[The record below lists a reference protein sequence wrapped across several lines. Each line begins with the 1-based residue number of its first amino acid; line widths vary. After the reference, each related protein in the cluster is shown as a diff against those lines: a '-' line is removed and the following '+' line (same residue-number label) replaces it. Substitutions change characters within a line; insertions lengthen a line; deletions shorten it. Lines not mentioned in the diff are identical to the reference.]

1 MCWPPSLTLQRL
13 FLPSCIGFDKVIER
27 LQSFRKSPL
36 TLAFCKAKCLLHD
49 TCPGGGMVDA
59 LASGASTRKGV
70 EVRVLSW
77 APFPSFQRK

>member
-1 MCWPPSLTLQRL
+1 MKSALTLL
-13 FLPSCIGFDKVIER
+13 LSGDKR
-27 LQSFRKSPL
+27 
-36 TLAFCKAKCLLHD
+36 LLHD

-77 APFPSFQRK
+77 APYRPLEGLVFQVYQALRAHPETQIGTHMGHLRW